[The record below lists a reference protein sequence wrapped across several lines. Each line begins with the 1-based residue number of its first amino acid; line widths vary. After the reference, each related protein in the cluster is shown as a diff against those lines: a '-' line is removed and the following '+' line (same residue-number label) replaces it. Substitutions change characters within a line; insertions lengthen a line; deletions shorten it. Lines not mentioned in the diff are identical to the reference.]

1 MAPGQ
6 VVSKGQDIALVGGD
20 PGDLGRGSSTG
31 AHVHFHVTKDGI
43 RLRPDSEIEWEDGVD
58 KDVITNA
65 LNVVW
70 GYAELLEK
78 PPGLKRTGQKQ
89 AAKELKDAVVAIKQ
103 EAGID

>member
-1 MAPGQ
+1 M
-6 VVSKGQDIALVGGD
+6 
-20 PGDLGRGSSTG
+20 
-31 AHVHFHVTKDGI
+31 
-43 RLRPDSEIEWEDGVD
+43 RLRPEDLAWEDGVD

-89 AAKELKDAVVAIKQ
+89 AAKALKEAVVAVKVETGLQ
-103 EAGID
+103 